1 MNLFTIA
8 NRHGYGLSLAACEII
23 GTVFF
28 FFFENVL

>member
-8 NRHGYGLSLAACEII
+8 NRLGYGLSLAACEII

-28 FFFENVL
+28 FENVL